1 MVKVATGMK
10 LTPKR
15 ITRARLIRCQIEL
28 DEIHRLTYE
37 DRYSCIIPQ
46 PRFISKKSWERH
58 RKNQILCL
66 KKRHRYL
73 EEALHG

>member
-1 MVKVATGMK
+1 MK
-10 LTPKR
+10 LPPER
-15 ITRARLIRCQIEL
+15 ITRARLIRCEIEL

-58 RKNQILCL
+58 RKNQILSL

-73 EEALHG
+73 KEALHG

>member
-1 MVKVATGMK
+1 MK
-10 LTPKR
+10 LPPEK

-37 DRYSCIIPQ
+37 DRDSCLIPQ
-46 PRFISKKSWERH
+46 PRFICKKSWERH
-58 RKNQILCL
+58 KKNQILCL

-73 EEALHG
+73 EAALHG